1 MPDVRP
7 IPRSIHPTLSHKIS
21 TQIRTSSNRRLESA
35 FDVTGL
41 ERERSKNNATRFTDR
56 TNRSD
61 KPRPISI
68 PGCLLRPCK
77 NICGGC
83 QMCVP
88 RSTDQPTTSP
98 IKSRLKS
105 VLGSVL
111 PTSNAI
117 SRAFFLRRTQLN
129 VRNSD

>member
-1 MPDVRP
+1 MSPGSRVG
-7 IPRSIHPTLSHKIS
+7 SISAALSGPAFLPEKMMSVGSFPEQRLVIEP
-21 TQIRTSSNRRLESA
+21 SSRANDR
-35 FDVTGL
+35 
-41 ERERSKNNATRFTDR
+41 KNNATRFTDW

-68 PGCLLRPCK
+68 PGSLSSAPAKKSVGR
-77 NICGGC
+77 C

-88 RSTDQPTTSP
+88 RSTDRPTTSP

-117 SRAFFLRRTQLN
+117 RISSLKLAKF
-129 VRNSD
+129 